1 MASYT
6 NRNDLTYFSIS
17 EGLKPQVVFSYL
29 EDVESNFLNV
39 YNASIENDSIIQIDK
54 SKDKIF
60 KKFLKDRI
68 SFYKKNPNYN
78 KFDII
83 FNKLIESAEIIKNNE
98 SILIYHQ

>member
-17 EGLKPQVVFSYL
+17 EWLKPQVVFSYL

-39 YNASIENDSIIQIDK
+39 YNALIENDSIIQIDK

-60 KKFLKDRI
+60 NKFLKDNNTDNIVRPDQLIMSEI
-68 SFYKKNPNYN
+68 SYT
-78 KFDII
+78 
-83 FNKLIESAEIIKNNE
+83 LIVK
-98 SILIYHQ
+98 